1 MIRWALGPRGFKSH
15 SRRHHEKSR
24 ALLSNAAQESTVPLS
39 RSYRDPLR
47 VTISLSPLLHKN
59 FSNIPL
65 LTYLVTAFYDTLGS
79 CFDKVVQQINPG
91 FPPKVY
97 DYLQKNGV
105 QRNDVPARF
114 DVVMVLLTKWLGAGA
129 RIIGFQTLKELY
141 GEYSTAASFE
151 VDSSLPDLVVFL
163 RERVLAL
170 HLAPKHIRTDPL
182 ISR

>member
-91 FPPKVY
+91 LPPRFNVN
-97 DYLQKNGV
+97 LQRTGAE
-105 QRNDVPARF
+105 RN
-114 DVVMVLLTKWLGAGA
+114 
-129 RIIGFQTLKELY
+129 
-141 GEYSTAASFE
+141 
-151 VDSSLPDLVVFL
+151 VFL
-163 RERVLAL
+163 EGLQV
-170 HLAPKHIRTDPL
+170 
-182 ISR
+182 